1 MKLINKKINEA
12 IKQQLIDAGRHPV
25 VAQILAARKITSS
38 QDVEYPIELLL
49 SPDELLNCNEAA
61 DFLSHAIRDQKKI
74 TIVGD
79 YDADGAS
86 GSSVAILGFRLLGIE
101 VDFLIPSRFKNGYGL
116 SSEIVNIA
124 HTKKTDIIITV
135 DNGIASFEGI
145 NHANG
150 LGIDVIVTDH
160 HLQAENLPSAKFII
174 NPNQKKCS
182 FPSKNLCGAGVVF
195 YLLIALRKKLR
206 DQDYFDNLNL
216 KEPNLLQLLDL
227 VALATIAD
235 MVKMDFNNRLLVHHG
250 LKVIRSQQCNLGLK
264 KIFQLTNKSHLNALT
279 SDLSFVIAPKINAAG
294 RIDDMSLGVA
304 CLTATNEYEAHH
316 YAKQL
321 IEFNFQRKKT
331 EADMQ
336 DDAQAIMQ
344 GFNKSNKTICLF
356 NDKWHQGV
364 IGILASRLKENFYR
378 PVIIFAQDD
387 SGQLK
392 GSARSIDGFHI
403 RDAIDLVAKKN
414 PEIILTFG
422 GHAMAA
428 GLTIKQDSFDTF
440 VQSFEE
446 VAGSILK
453 PEDLSEIVE
462 VDDSI
467 LQDDINVH
475 IIDEINQL
483 EWGNGFQRPLFED
496 TFDCVDQEVIKGLH
510 TKLNLAKQK
519 HTFEGIYFNYQE
531 LIPDRVKCLYTVEN
545 NKFNNINKLTL
556 NIKKIIHE

>member
-12 IKQQLIDAGRHPV
+12 IKQQLIDAGRHPL

-61 DFLSHAIRDQKKI
+61 NFLSHAIRDQKKI

-86 GSSVAILGFRLLGIE
+86 GSSVAILGFRLLGTE

-116 SSEIVNIA
+116 SSEIVDIA

-294 RIDDMSLGVA
+294 RMDDMSLGVA

-496 TFDCVDQEVIKGLH
+496 TFDCVGQEVIKGLH

-519 HTFEGIYFNYQE
+519 HIFEGIYFNYQE
-531 LIPDRVKCLYTVEN
+531 LITDRVKCLYTVEN

>member
-12 IKQQLIDAGRHPV
+12 IKQQLIDAGRHPL

-61 DFLSHAIRDQKKI
+61 NFLSHAIRDQKKI

-116 SSEIVNIA
+116 SSEIVDIA
-124 HTKKTDIIITV
+124 YTKKTDIIITV

-145 NHANG
+145 NHANS

-195 YLLIALRKKLR
+195 YLLIALRKTLR

-294 RIDDMSLGVA
+294 RMDDMSLGVA

-356 NDKWHQGV
+356 NDQWHQGV

-496 TFDCVDQEVIKGLH
+496 TFDCVGQEVIKGLH
-510 TKLNLAKQK
+510 TKLNLAKK
-519 HTFEGIYFNYQE
+519 NHIFEGIYFNYQE

>member
-61 DFLSHAIRDQKKI
+61 NFLSHAIRDQKKI

-116 SSEIVNIA
+116 SSEIVDIA

-195 YLLIALRKKLR
+195 YLLIALRKTLR

-294 RIDDMSLGVA
+294 RMDDMSLGVA

-356 NDKWHQGV
+356 NDQWHQGV

-496 TFDCVDQEVIKGLH
+496 TFDCVGQEVIKGLH

-519 HTFEGIYFNYQE
+519 HIFEGIYFNYQE

>member
-61 DFLSHAIRDQKKI
+61 NFLSHAIRDQKKI

-86 GSSVAILGFRLLGIE
+86 GSSVAILGFRLLGTE

-116 SSEIVNIA
+116 SSEIVDIA

-206 DQDYFDNLNL
+206 DQDYFYNLNL

-294 RIDDMSLGVA
+294 RMDDMSLGVA

-496 TFDCVDQEVIKGLH
+496 TFDCVGQEVIKGLH

-519 HTFEGIYFNYQE
+519 HIFEGIYFNYQE

>member
-12 IKQQLIDAGRHPV
+12 IKQQLIDAGRHPL

-61 DFLSHAIRDQKKI
+61 NFLSHAIRDQKKI

-86 GSSVAILGFRLLGIE
+86 GSSVAILGFRLLGTE

-116 SSEIVNIA
+116 SSEIVDIA

-206 DQDYFDNLNL
+206 DQDYFDNLKL

-294 RIDDMSLGVA
+294 RMDDMSLGVA

-496 TFDCVDQEVIKGLH
+496 TFDCVGQEVIKGLH

-519 HTFEGIYFNYQE
+519 HIFEGIYFNYQE

>member
-61 DFLSHAIRDQKKI
+61 NFLSHAIRDQKKI

-86 GSSVAILGFRLLGIE
+86 GSSVAILGFRLLGTE

-116 SSEIVNIA
+116 SSEIVDIA

-294 RIDDMSLGVA
+294 RMDDMSLGVA

-344 GFNKSNKTICLF
+344 GFNKSNKTISLF

-496 TFDCVDQEVIKGLH
+496 TFDCVGQEVIKGLH

-519 HTFEGIYFNYQE
+519 HIFEGIYFNYQE

>member
-25 VAQILAARKITSS
+25 LAQILAARKITSS

-61 DFLSHAIRDQKKI
+61 NFLSHAIRDQKKI

-116 SSEIVNIA
+116 SSEIVDIA

-294 RIDDMSLGVA
+294 RMDDMSLGVA

-496 TFDCVDQEVIKGLH
+496 TFDCVGQEVIKGLH

-519 HTFEGIYFNYQE
+519 HIFEGIYFNYQE

>member
-116 SSEIVNIA
+116 SSEIVDIA

-294 RIDDMSLGVA
+294 RMDDMSLGVA
-304 CLTATNEYEAHH
+304 CLTATNEFEAHQ

-496 TFDCVDQEVIKGLH
+496 TFDCVGQEVIKGLH

-519 HTFEGIYFNYQE
+519 HIFEGIYFNYQE

>member
-12 IKQQLIDAGRHPV
+12 IKQQLIDAGRHPL

-86 GSSVAILGFRLLGIE
+86 GSSVAILGCRLLGIE

-116 SSEIVNIA
+116 SSEIVDIA
-124 HTKKTDIIITV
+124 YTKKTDIIITV

-195 YLLIALRKKLR
+195 YLLIALRKTLR

-294 RIDDMSLGVA
+294 RMDDMSLGVA

-356 NDKWHQGV
+356 NDQWHQGV

-496 TFDCVDQEVIKGLH
+496 TFDCVGQEVIKGLH

-519 HTFEGIYFNYQE
+519 YTFEGIYFNYQE

>member
-12 IKQQLIDAGRHPV
+12 IKQQLIDAGRHPL

-61 DFLSHAIRDQKKI
+61 NFLSHAIRDQKKI

-86 GSSVAILGFRLLGIE
+86 GSSVAILGFRLLGTE

-116 SSEIVNIA
+116 SSEIVDIA

-294 RIDDMSLGVA
+294 RMDDMSLGVA

-467 LQDDINVH
+467 LQDDINIH

-496 TFDCVDQEVIKGLH
+496 TFDCVGQEVIKGLH

-519 HTFEGIYFNYQE
+519 HIFEGIYFNYQE

>member
-12 IKQQLIDAGRHPV
+12 IKQQLIDAGRHPL

-61 DFLSHAIRDQKKI
+61 NFLSHAIRDQKKI

-86 GSSVAILGFRLLGIE
+86 GSSVAILGFRLLGTE

-116 SSEIVNIA
+116 SSEIVDIA

-160 HLQAENLPSAKFII
+160 HLQAENLPSVKFII

-294 RIDDMSLGVA
+294 RMDDMSLGVA

-496 TFDCVDQEVIKGLH
+496 TFDCVGQEVIKGLH

-519 HTFEGIYFNYQE
+519 HIFEGIYFNYQE

>member
-61 DFLSHAIRDQKKI
+61 NFLSHAIRDQKKI

-86 GSSVAILGFRLLGIE
+86 GSSVAILGFRLLGTE

-116 SSEIVNIA
+116 SSEIVDIA

-150 LGIDVIVTDH
+150 LGMDVIVTDH

-294 RIDDMSLGVA
+294 RMDDMSLGVA

-496 TFDCVDQEVIKGLH
+496 TFDCVGQEVIKGLH

-519 HTFEGIYFNYQE
+519 HIFEGIYFNYQE

>member
-116 SSEIVNIA
+116 SSEIVDIA

-294 RIDDMSLGVA
+294 RMDDMSLGVA

-496 TFDCVDQEVIKGLH
+496 TFDCVGQEVIKGLH

-519 HTFEGIYFNYQE
+519 HIFEGIYFNYQE

>member
-61 DFLSHAIRDQKKI
+61 NFLSHAIRDQKKI

-86 GSSVAILGFRLLGIE
+86 GSSVAILGFRLLGTE

-116 SSEIVNIA
+116 SSEIVDIA

-294 RIDDMSLGVA
+294 RMDDMSLGVA

-387 SGQLK
+387 SGQIK

-496 TFDCVDQEVIKGLH
+496 TFDCVGQEVIKGLH

-519 HTFEGIYFNYQE
+519 HIFEGIYFNYQE

>member
-12 IKQQLIDAGRHPV
+12 IKQQLIDAGRHPL

-116 SSEIVNIA
+116 SSEIVDIA
-124 HTKKTDIIITV
+124 YTKKTDIIITV

-145 NHANG
+145 NHANS

-195 YLLIALRKKLR
+195 YLLIALRKTLR

-294 RIDDMSLGVA
+294 RMDDMSLGVA

-356 NDKWHQGV
+356 NDQWHQGV

-428 GLTIKQDSFDTF
+428 GLTIKQDGFDTF

-496 TFDCVDQEVIKGLH
+496 TFDCVGQEVIKGLH

-519 HTFEGIYFNYQE
+519 YTFEGIYFNYQE

>member
-12 IKQQLIDAGRHPV
+12 IKQQLIDAGRHPL

-61 DFLSHAIRDQKKI
+61 NFLSHAIRDQKKI

-86 GSSVAILGFRLLGIE
+86 GSSVAILGFRLLGTE

-116 SSEIVNIA
+116 SSEIVDIA

-216 KEPNLLQLLDL
+216 KEPNLLQLVDL

-294 RIDDMSLGVA
+294 RMDDMSLGVA

-496 TFDCVDQEVIKGLH
+496 TFDCVGQEVIKGLH

-519 HTFEGIYFNYQE
+519 HIFEGIYFNYQE

>member
-38 QDVEYPIELLL
+38 KDVEYPIELLL

-61 DFLSHAIRDQKKI
+61 NFLSHAIRDQKKI

-86 GSSVAILGFRLLGIE
+86 GSSVAILGFRLLGTE

-116 SSEIVNIA
+116 SSEIVDIA

-294 RIDDMSLGVA
+294 RMDDMSLGVA

-467 LQDDINVH
+467 LQDDINIH

-496 TFDCVDQEVIKGLH
+496 TFDCVGQEVIKGLH

-519 HTFEGIYFNYQE
+519 HIFEGIYFNYQE

>member
-12 IKQQLIDAGRHPV
+12 IKQQLIDAGRHPL

-86 GSSVAILGFRLLGIE
+86 GSSVAILGCRLLGIE

-116 SSEIVNIA
+116 SNEIVDIA
-124 HTKKTDIIITV
+124 YTKKTDIIITV

-145 NHANG
+145 NHANS

-195 YLLIALRKKLR
+195 YLLIALRKTLR

-294 RIDDMSLGVA
+294 RMDDMSLGVA

-356 NDKWHQGV
+356 NDQWHQGV

-387 SGQLK
+387 LGQLK

-496 TFDCVDQEVIKGLH
+496 TFDW
-510 TKLNLAKQK
+510 
-519 HTFEGIYFNYQE
+519 
-531 LIPDRVKCLYTVEN
+531 
-545 NKFNNINKLTL
+545 
-556 NIKKIIHE
+556 

>member
-38 QDVEYPIELLL
+38 RDVEYPIELLL

-61 DFLSHAIRDQKKI
+61 NFLSHAIRDQKKI

-86 GSSVAILGFRLLGIE
+86 GSSVAILGFRLLGTE

-294 RIDDMSLGVA
+294 RMDDMSLGVA

-496 TFDCVDQEVIKGLH
+496 TFDCVGQEVIKGLH

-519 HTFEGIYFNYQE
+519 HIFEGIYFNYQE

>member
-12 IKQQLIDAGRHPV
+12 IKQQLIDAGRHPL

-38 QDVEYPIELLL
+38 QDVEYPIELLF

-86 GSSVAILGFRLLGIE
+86 GSSVAILGCRLLGIE

-116 SSEIVNIA
+116 SSEIVDIA
-124 HTKKTDIIITV
+124 YTKKTDIIITV

-145 NHANG
+145 NHANS

-195 YLLIALRKKLR
+195 YLLIALRKTLR

-294 RIDDMSLGVA
+294 RMDDMSLGVA

-356 NDKWHQGV
+356 NDQWHQGV

-387 SGQLK
+387 LGQLK

-496 TFDCVDQEVIKGLH
+496 TFDCVGQEVIKGLH

-519 HTFEGIYFNYQE
+519 HIFEGIYFNYQE

>member
-12 IKQQLIDAGRHPV
+12 IKQQLIDAGRHPL

-61 DFLSHAIRDQKKI
+61 NFLSHAIRDQKKI

-86 GSSVAILGFRLLGIE
+86 GSSVAILGCRLLGIE

-116 SSEIVNIA
+116 SNEIVDIA
-124 HTKKTDIIITV
+124 YTKKTDIIITV

-294 RIDDMSLGVA
+294 RMDDMSLGVA

-467 LQDDINVH
+467 LQDDINIH

-496 TFDCVDQEVIKGLH
+496 TFDCVGQEVIKGLH

-519 HTFEGIYFNYQE
+519 HIFEGIYFNYQE

>member
-25 VAQILAARKITSS
+25 LAQILAARKITSS

-49 SPDELLNCNEAA
+49 SPDVLLNCNEAA
-61 DFLSHAIRDQKKI
+61 NFLSHAIRDQKKI

-116 SSEIVNIA
+116 SSEIVDIA

-145 NHANG
+145 NHAND

-294 RIDDMSLGVA
+294 RMDDMSLGVA

-496 TFDCVDQEVIKGLH
+496 TFDCVGQEVIKGLH

-519 HTFEGIYFNYQE
+519 HIFEGIYFNYQE
-531 LIPDRVKCLYTVEN
+531 LIPDRVKCLYTVES

>member
-12 IKQQLIDAGRHPV
+12 IKQQLIDAGRHPL

-61 DFLSHAIRDQKKI
+61 NFLSHAIRDQKKI

-86 GSSVAILGFRLLGIE
+86 GSSVAILGCRLLGIE

-116 SSEIVNIA
+116 SSEIVDIA

-195 YLLIALRKKLR
+195 YLLIALRKTLR

-294 RIDDMSLGVA
+294 RMDDMSLGVA

-356 NDKWHQGV
+356 NDQWHQGV

-387 SGQLK
+387 LGQLK

-496 TFDCVDQEVIKGLH
+496 TFDCVGQEVIKGLH

-519 HTFEGIYFNYQE
+519 YTFEGIYFNYQE

>member
-12 IKQQLIDAGRHPV
+12 IKQQLIDAGRHPL

-38 QDVEYPIELLL
+38 QDVEYPIELLF

-86 GSSVAILGFRLLGIE
+86 GSSVAILGCRLLGIE

-116 SSEIVNIA
+116 SSEIVDIA
-124 HTKKTDIIITV
+124 YTKKTDIIITV

-145 NHANG
+145 NHANS

-195 YLLIALRKKLR
+195 YLLIALRKTLR

-294 RIDDMSLGVA
+294 RMDDMSLGVA
-304 CLTATNEYEAHH
+304 CLTATNEYEAHD

-356 NDKWHQGV
+356 NDQWHQGV

-387 SGQLK
+387 SAQLK

-496 TFDCVDQEVIKGLH
+496 TFDCVGQEVIKGLH

>member
-12 IKQQLIDAGRHPV
+12 IKQQLIDAGRHPL

-86 GSSVAILGFRLLGIE
+86 GSSVAILGCRLLGIE

-116 SSEIVNIA
+116 SNEIVDIA
-124 HTKKTDIIITV
+124 YTKKTDIIITV

-145 NHANG
+145 NHANS

-195 YLLIALRKKLR
+195 YLLIALRKTLR

-294 RIDDMSLGVA
+294 RMDDMSLGVA

-356 NDKWHQGV
+356 NDQWHQGV

-387 SGQLK
+387 LGQLK

-496 TFDCVDQEVIKGLH
+496 TFDCVGQEVIKGLH

-519 HTFEGIYFNYQE
+519 YTFEGIYFNYQE

>member
-12 IKQQLIDAGRHPV
+12 IKQQLIDAGRHPL

-116 SSEIVNIA
+116 SSEIVDIA
-124 HTKKTDIIITV
+124 YTKKTDIIITV

-195 YLLIALRKKLR
+195 YLLIALRKTLR

-294 RIDDMSLGVA
+294 RMDDMSLGVA

-356 NDKWHQGV
+356 NDQWHQGV

-378 PVIIFAQDD
+378 PVIIFAQDEL
-387 SGQLK
+387 GQLK

-440 VQSFEE
+440 VQSFEK

-496 TFDCVDQEVIKGLH
+496 TFDCVGQEVIKGLH

-519 HTFEGIYFNYQE
+519 YTFEGIYFNYQE

>member
-12 IKQQLIDAGRHPV
+12 IKQQLIDAGRHPL

-86 GSSVAILGFRLLGIE
+86 GSSVAILGCRLLGIE

-116 SSEIVNIA
+116 SSEIVDIA
-124 HTKKTDIIITV
+124 YTKKTDIIITV

-294 RIDDMSLGVA
+294 RMDDMSLGVA

-387 SGQLK
+387 LGQLK

-496 TFDCVDQEVIKGLH
+496 TFDCVGQEVIKGLH

-519 HTFEGIYFNYQE
+519 YTFEGIYFNYQE

>member
-12 IKQQLIDAGRHPV
+12 IKQQLIDAGRHPL

-116 SSEIVNIA
+116 SSEIVDIA
-124 HTKKTDIIITV
+124 YTKKTDIIITV

-145 NHANG
+145 NHANS

-195 YLLIALRKKLR
+195 YLLIALRKTLR

-294 RIDDMSLGVA
+294 RMDDMSLGVA

-356 NDKWHQGV
+356 NDQWHQGV

-496 TFDCVDQEVIKGLH
+496 TFDCVGQEVIKGLH

-519 HTFEGIYFNYQE
+519 YTFEGIYFNYQE

>member
-12 IKQQLIDAGRHPV
+12 IKQQLIDAGRHPL

-86 GSSVAILGFRLLGIE
+86 GSSVAILGCRLLGIE

-116 SSEIVNIA
+116 SSEIVDIA

-195 YLLIALRKKLR
+195 YLLIALRKTLR

-294 RIDDMSLGVA
+294 RMDDMSLGVA

-496 TFDCVDQEVIKGLH
+496 TFDCVGQEVIKGLH

-519 HTFEGIYFNYQE
+519 YTFEGIYFNYQE

>member
-61 DFLSHAIRDQKKI
+61 NFLSHAIRDQKKI

-116 SSEIVNIA
+116 SSEIVDIA

-195 YLLIALRKKLR
+195 YLLIALRKTLR

-294 RIDDMSLGVA
+294 RMDDMSLGVA

-496 TFDCVDQEVIKGLH
+496 TFDCVGQEVIKGLH

-519 HTFEGIYFNYQE
+519 HIFEGIYFNYQE

>member
-61 DFLSHAIRDQKKI
+61 NFLSHAIRDQKKI

-86 GSSVAILGFRLLGIE
+86 GSSVAILGFRLLGTE

-116 SSEIVNIA
+116 SSEIVDIA

-294 RIDDMSLGVA
+294 RMDDMSLGVA

-496 TFDCVDQEVIKGLH
+496 TFDCVGQEVIKGLH

-519 HTFEGIYFNYQE
+519 HIFEGIYFNYQE

-545 NKFNNINKLTL
+545 NKFKNINKLTL

>member
-12 IKQQLIDAGRHPV
+12 IKQQLIDAGRHPL

-86 GSSVAILGFRLLGIE
+86 GSSVAILGCRLLGIE

-116 SSEIVNIA
+116 SSEIVDIA

-195 YLLIALRKKLR
+195 YLLIALRKTLR

-294 RIDDMSLGVA
+294 RMDDMSLGVA

-356 NDKWHQGV
+356 NDQWHQGV

-387 SGQLK
+387 LGQLK

-496 TFDCVDQEVIKGLH
+496 TFDCVGQEVIKGLH

-519 HTFEGIYFNYQE
+519 YTFEGIYFNYQE

>member
-12 IKQQLIDAGRHPV
+12 IKQQLIDAGRHPL
-25 VAQILAARKITSS
+25 VAQILAARKISSS

-86 GSSVAILGFRLLGIE
+86 GSSVAILGCRLLGIE

-116 SSEIVNIA
+116 SSEIVDIA
-124 HTKKTDIIITV
+124 YTKKTDIIITV

-195 YLLIALRKKLR
+195 YLLIALRKTLR

-294 RIDDMSLGVA
+294 RMDDMSLGVA

-356 NDKWHQGV
+356 NDQWHQGV

-496 TFDCVDQEVIKGLH
+496 TFDCVGQEVIKGLH

-519 HTFEGIYFNYQE
+519 YTFEGIYFNYQE

>member
-49 SPDELLNCNEAA
+49 SPNELLNCNEAA

-116 SSEIVNIA
+116 SSEIVDIA

-294 RIDDMSLGVA
+294 RMDDMSLGVA

-496 TFDCVDQEVIKGLH
+496 TFDCVGQEVIKGLH

-519 HTFEGIYFNYQE
+519 HIFEGIYFNYQE

-545 NKFNNINKLTL
+545 NKFNNTNKLTL

>member
-12 IKQQLIDAGRHPV
+12 IKQQLIDAGRHPL

-86 GSSVAILGFRLLGIE
+86 GSSVAILGCRLLGIE

-116 SSEIVNIA
+116 SSEIVDIA
-124 HTKKTDIIITV
+124 YTKKTDIIITV

-145 NHANG
+145 NHANS

-195 YLLIALRKKLR
+195 YLLIALRKTLR

-294 RIDDMSLGVA
+294 RMDDMSLGVA

-496 TFDCVDQEVIKGLH
+496 TFDCVGQEVIKGLH

>member
-12 IKQQLIDAGRHPV
+12 IKQQLIDAGRHPL

-61 DFLSHAIRDQKKI
+61 NFLSHAIRDQKKI

-86 GSSVAILGFRLLGIE
+86 GSSVAILGFRLLGTE

-116 SSEIVNIA
+116 SSEIVDIA

-294 RIDDMSLGVA
+294 RMDDMSLGVA

-453 PEDLSEIVE
+453 REDLSEIVE

-467 LQDDINVH
+467 LQDDINIH

-496 TFDCVDQEVIKGLH
+496 TFDCVGQEVIKGLH

-519 HTFEGIYFNYQE
+519 YTFEGIYFNYQE

>member
-38 QDVEYPIELLL
+38 RDVEYPIELLL

-61 DFLSHAIRDQKKI
+61 NFLSHAIRDQKKI

-86 GSSVAILGFRLLGIE
+86 GSSVAILGFRLLGTE

-116 SSEIVNIA
+116 SSEIVDIA

-294 RIDDMSLGVA
+294 RMDDMSLGVA

-496 TFDCVDQEVIKGLH
+496 TFDCVGQEVIKGLH

-519 HTFEGIYFNYQE
+519 HIFEGIYFNYQE

>member
-12 IKQQLIDAGRHPV
+12 IKQQLIDAGRHPL

-116 SSEIVNIA
+116 SSEIVDIA

-145 NHANG
+145 NHANS

-195 YLLIALRKKLR
+195 YLLIALRKTLR

-294 RIDDMSLGVA
+294 RMDDMSLGVA

-356 NDKWHQGV
+356 NDQWHQGV

-496 TFDCVDQEVIKGLH
+496 TFDCVGQEVIKGLH

-519 HTFEGIYFNYQE
+519 YTFEGIYFNYQE